1 MAEFVGNASK
11 SKLILH
17 LEREIADYEDFS
29 RNGSVI
35 EPADLLQELLEKVMA
50 GVFDHTPSPIREKT
64 NKQPPMY
71 Q

>member
-1 MAEFVGNASK
+1 MAEFVGNSSK

-17 LEREIADYEDFS
+17 LEREIADYEEFS

-35 EPADLLQELLEKVMA
+35 EPTELLQELLDKVMA
-50 GVFDHTPSPIREKT
+50 GVFDQSPSPIREKT
-64 NKQPPMY
+64 PKQPPMY

>member
-17 LEREIADYEDFS
+17 LEREIADYEEFS

-35 EPADLLQELLEKVMA
+35 EPTELLQELLDKVMA
-50 GVFDHTPSPIREKT
+50 GVFDQSPSPIREKT
-64 NKQPPMY
+64 PKQPPMY

>member
-1 MAEFVGNASK
+1 MAELEGNASK

-35 EPADLLQELLEKVMA
+35 EPTELLQELLDKVMA
-50 GVFDHTPSPIREKT
+50 GVFDQSPSPIREKT
-64 NKQPPMY
+64 PKQPPMY